1 MELTF
6 LWSSSHTNS
15 RVCESENDKKKE
27 WMKRAKRRIYDGKE
41 KKERKKK
48 HYKIS
53 INKIKNLLKRE
64 KKRKSCKRE
73 ERR

>member
-1 MELTF
+1 MEKK
-6 LWSSSHTNS
+6 
-15 RVCESENDKKKE
+15 RKKE
-27 WMKRAKRRIYDGKE
+27 KRL
-41 KKERKKK
+41 